1 MTLTKKQESYIK
13 NQIRQHLANTHKID
27 NLNHV
32 SEAEINKI
40 FESKETEQYT
50 LKMDVL
56 YSEQIYFAFVD
67 KKTGYYY
74 STAII

>member
-1 MTLTKKQESYIK
+1 MTEKAERYIK
-13 NQIRQHLANTHKID
+13 NQIRQHLGNVNKID

-32 SEAEINKI
+32 SETEINNI
-40 FESKETEQYT
+40 FESKETEQYI

-56 YSEQIYFAFVD
+56 FTGQTYFAFAD
-67 KKTGYYY
+67 KETGFYY